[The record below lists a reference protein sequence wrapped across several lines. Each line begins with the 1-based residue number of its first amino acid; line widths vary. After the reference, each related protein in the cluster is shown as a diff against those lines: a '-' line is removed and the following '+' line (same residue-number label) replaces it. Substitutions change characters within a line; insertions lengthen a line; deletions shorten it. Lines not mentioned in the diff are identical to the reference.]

1 MQDRRSY
8 FPLPLREKVL
18 TECLRNAGGMQGCLV
33 SPEPS
38 PLAGEGSDWHMR
50 KSGRKTAERH
60 DDASPPQGNSNR
72 GTRKVRIYSSA
83 AVSLG
88 AAIMASAT
96 RPAFERIARSMASP
110 IAGLSLRKL
119 LAVSRPWP
127 MRWPA

>member
-60 DDASPPQGNSNR
+60 DDASPPQGTSNR
-72 GTRKVRIYSSA
+72 GLGRKDLFLGGGLAGCRHHGVGDEAGIRADRPLDGVADRRVVLEEALGVLA
-83 AVSLG
+83 AL
-88 AAIMASAT
+88 
-96 RPAFERIARSMASP
+96 
-110 IAGLSLRKL
+110 
-119 LAVSRPWP
+119 
-127 MRWPA
+127 